1 MSDPLNIPLTDDPPY
16 DRDREL
22 VFWMLPTTV
31 DEPSYGGGEGG
42 HREWTNVMI
51 DRLARRYLRY
61 CVTLA
66 TSMGDDTFDW
76 ALERREVL
84 LDRLER
90 VTIKDRLRYFE
101 GVAVDLVLA
110 RAHQIIDPDR
120 FRPIF

>member
-1 MSDPLNIPLTDDPPY
+1 MSDPLNIPMTDGTPF

-22 VFWMLPTTV
+22 VFWMLPT
-31 DEPSYGGGEGG
+31 DAGEQRERGG
-42 HREWTNVMI
+42 RDWAI

-66 TSMGDDTFDW
+66 TSMGDETFDW

-90 VTIKDRLRYFE
+90 VVVKDRLRYFE
-101 GVAVDLVLA
+101 GEAIDLVLA
-110 RAHQIIDPDR
+110 RAHQIINPDR
-120 FRPIF
+120 FRPTIP